1 MDSIVDIFWVC
12 SSIFIKYEIFLILLS
27 NPQNTYCIS
36 ALLEICQWFF
46 TIFTAHMLTKQG
58 KCVTL
63 SNVFGHWFRYQ
74 SSCCF
79 QQSGFITHPQIS
91 STIIRELFIYSLA
104 QFSVT
109 YVVDWLSHKWVT
121 QHVKQLIGFH
131 RTWQSLVLDRYT
143 CRDLKSFSYTQCCS
157 FRHLL
162 IFITVRLWFNN
173 CVSTLIEF
181 ALELQCDQRRIRFVA
196 ELCVVWNFGHK
207 ICWNLKSW
215 IENYGLEM
223 CVKKYAIVLSS
234 VCS

>member
-1 MDSIVDIFWVC
+1 M
-12 SSIFIKYEIFLILLS
+12 
-27 NPQNTYCIS
+27 P
-36 ALLEICQWFF
+36 
-46 TIFTAHMLTKQG
+46 TKQG

-63 SNVFGHWFRYQ
+63 SNVFDHWFRYQ

-91 STIIRELFIYSLA
+91 STIIRELFIYSLE
-104 QFSVT
+104 QFSVI

-131 RTWQSLVLDRYT
+131 RTWQSLVLDRFT

-173 CVSTLIEF
+173 CVSILIEF
-181 ALELQCDQRRIRFVA
+181 ALELQCEQRRIRSEA

-207 ICWNLKSW
+207 NCWNLKTR

-234 VCS
+234 VCSLTHRNYDNTIFSDNGPNNSRILTEVLLSLWNWVISILRRLRYALIIL